1 MLLPDQLGRLFPTV
15 FLIAV
20 STAGLWSCAS
30 APERSLGLTEYRQ
43 RVVAVAEREWR
54 YFGRHQRGRAR
65 RNGYREDNPRH
76 ADRIRRY
83 WRAGVGRTVSSP
95 KVAWSGAFISYV
107 IRAAGA
113 GGRFAYS
120 GSHSPY
126 IRRAIRAARSG
137 DAGASFQGHR
147 LDDVAPRPG
156 DLVCNALVDGVDY
169 DNLPRYWAG
178 HCDIVVAVRRG
189 SIDVIGGNLSDT
201 VGKRTLLT
209 DSRGRLREHQPRRI
223 DPSVKRWFVVIETRL

>member
-1 MLLPDQLGRLFPTV
+1 MQLLGPIERRLPNLL
-15 FLIAV
+15 LIVVA
-20 STAGLWSCAS
+20 TAALWSCAS
-30 APERSLGLTEYRQ
+30 APDRSLGLTEFRQ
-43 RVVAVAEREWR
+43 RVVAAAEREWR

-65 RNGYREDNPRH
+65 RNGYKEDNPRQ
-76 ADRIRRY
+76 AARIRRY
-83 WRAGVGRTVSSP
+83 WLAGVGRTVESP

-107 IRAAGA
+107 LRAAGA
-113 GGRFAYS
+113 GSRFAYS
-120 GSHSPY
+120 GSHSRY
-126 IRRAIRAARSG
+126 IQRAIRAARSG

-147 LDDVAPRPG
+147 LEDFPPRPG

-169 DNLPRYWAG
+169 NNLPRYWAG
-178 HCDIVVAVRRG
+178 HCDVVVAVRRG

-223 DPSVKRWFVVIETRL
+223 DPSVKRWFVIIETRI